1 MAIVS
6 KDGTVEHAGF
16 VLRFESRDERIMSD
30 VYALVKYA
38 IVIVPETGA
47 ELAVRVGDCE
57 FGNHSSIASYA
68 VDATPEALALHGE
81 WLIRRDHAE
90 TVARQA
96 ADAAA
101 RARAERQLR
110 KGKRCV
116 VARGR
121 KVPKGTEGVCIWIGD
136 GHYGERCGVKDD
148 SGTVHWTAS
157 KNVDV
162 IMSA

>member
-1 MAIVS
+1 MGIVS
-6 KDGTVEHAGF
+6 KDGTVEHAGR

-38 IVIVPETGA
+38 IVIEPTTGA
-47 ELAVRVGDCE
+47 EISVRVGDCE
-57 FGNHSSIASYA
+57 FGTSYESYA
-68 VDATPEALALHGE
+68 VDATPEAIALHGE
-81 WLIRRDHAE
+81 WCIRRDHAE
-90 TVARQA
+90 RCARQA

-162 IMSA
+162 ILSA